1 MTKQERIL
9 LREKSRIMRK
19 RLKKE
24 GEGQGSESA
33 RRLTASDCQRRCN

>member
-9 LREKSRIMRK
+9 LREKIMRK